1 MVDTGE
7 SNWLIQV
14 DSDGGLR
21 LLPVGVV
28 NVVGGPDPRTWVY
41 RLTMPGPSETVTLQR
56 SGESVLSFRLRVD
69 PRTPWRGRPAIDSTG
84 TGALLAQLE
93 SQMRDE
99 AKVTPARVIAG
110 GAVAEQAGD
119 ISDLIGAGGVVGI
132 TQAIASREDPSGIK
146 AGVIKNETTASSV
159 SLHEKLSTL
168 ICGALG
174 VPSDLVLGSS
184 SESGSRESFRR
195 FASTTINN
203 ILTTVAR
210 EWQGKLGTALE
221 FNLDS
226 LRSADE
232 VSRARA
238 VGSRASAVQRLVQS
252 DVPLDQALAIAGID

>member
-1 MVDTGE
+1 MVSTT
-7 SNWLIQV
+7 SRAK
-14 DSDGGLR
+14 SKGGLSAFR
-21 LLPVGVV
+21 TTTFAPSLLAFSNTSGFATFV
-28 NVVGGPDPRTWVY
+28 RTIMGS
-41 RLTMPGPSETVTLQR
+41 LL
-56 SGESVLSFRLRVD
+56 LSFLSLACNMIPVRRPSRVRMS
-69 PRTPWRGRPAIDSTG
+69 PYCPEGIIS
-84 TGALLAQLE
+84 
-93 SQMRDE
+93 
-99 AKVTPARVIAG
+99 
-110 GAVAEQAGD
+110 D